1 MWTGVGVMNNRPA
14 ANESDFSTNNEHWNL
29 FAIKLHCKAIE
40 TNIFSDP
47 NVPVPLEWID
57 RAIDSLLNDDSDPSI
72 SVSSFLAELNAT
84 QLYPTDTYFVPNP
97 MLTASVNI
105 PDIFLPARSRIISS
119 RRCFMISICS
129 FVIFSSEKIWP
140 TIGFPLM
147 VQSKKLLTRIK
158 FQFFYYRVY
167 SNIL

>member
-14 ANESDFSTNNEHWNL
+14 ANESYFSTNNEHWNL
-29 FAIKLHCKAIE
+29 FAIKVHCKAIE
-40 TNIFSDP
+40 TSIFSGP

-97 MLTASVNI
+97 MLTGSVNI
-105 PDIFLPARSRIISS
+105 AA
-119 RRCFMISICS
+119 
-129 FVIFSSEKIWP
+129 IFSRS
-140 TIGFPLM
+140 
-147 VQSKKLLTRIK
+147 
-158 FQFFYYRVY
+158 
-167 SNIL
+167 